1 MAVNVDKLYG
11 LPDISVIDGVDIES
25 IKKEMVAD
33 FEALYKEETG
43 ESITLYPADRDRIK
57 LDIVANKL
65 YQAYQCIDKGFKMN
79 FLKYAYGDYLEHL
92 GALKKTFKQE
102 SRPAVTVLRFTLQE
116 PRAQVTAIPGG
127 KRATSGDNVFFATD
141 DYAEIA
147 AGELFADVPATCTE
161 AGTEGNGYMP
171 GQINTMVDRIPYIE
185 SVQNITES
193 DGGSG
198 EESDADYRER
208 IFLAPSAYS
217 TAGPEDAYI
226 YWVRQYNS
234 AAIEDVRV
242 NTTDDATVDIRLVL
256 NGGVLPS
263 AGFIADLTA
272 YLSESAIKPL
282 TDKMTVAAPDVVEY
296 ELDFTYYIGRSNKD
310 NVETIQASAEEAKDA
325 YIAWQRTHIGVD
337 INTDVLVE
345 FLRAAGVKRAEI
357 RKPGFTVISDTQIAS
372 AVSVNMAY
380 GGLEDD

>member
-1 MAVNVDKLYG
+1 MAVNVNKLYS
-11 LPDISVIDGVDIES
+11 LPDISVIDGVDIENM
-25 IKKEMVAD
+25 KKEMVAD
-33 FEALYKEETG
+33 FEDCYKSETG

-79 FLKYAYGDYLEHL
+79 FLKYAYGDYLAHL

-102 SRPAVTVLRFTLQE
+102 SKPAVTVLRFMLQE
-116 PRAQVTAIPGG
+116 ARAQVTAIPGG
-127 KRATSGDNVFFATD
+127 KRATSGDNIFFATD

-147 AGELFADVPATCTE
+147 AGELFIDVPATCTE

-171 GQINTMVDRIPYIE
+171 GQINTMVDRIPYVE
-185 SVQNITES
+185 RVQNVTES

-208 IFLAPSAYS
+208 IFLAPSSYS

-234 AAIEDVRV
+234 GAIEDVKV
-242 NTTDDATVDIRLVL
+242 NTTDDAVVDIRLVL
-256 NGGVLPS
+256 KGGALPS

-282 TDKMTVAAPDVVEY
+282 TDKMIVAAPDVVEY

-310 NVETIQASAEEAKDA
+310 NVETIQASAEEAKEA

-345 FLRAAGVKRAEI
+345 FLRAAGVKRTEI

>member
-25 IKKEMVAD
+25 MKKEMVAD

-127 KRATSGDNVFFATD
+127 KRAASGDNVFFATD

-310 NVETIQASAEEAKDA
+310 NAETIQASAEEAKDA
-325 YIAWQRTHIGVD
+325 YITWQRTHIGVD